1 MTSSE
6 IPQQTSGR
14 IMVVDDNPDNLKL
27 LEGMLRQSGYEV
39 RSFPLGRLAL
49 ASALQAPPDL
59 ILLDVNMPEMNGYEV
74 CQRLKSSDELSGI
87 PVLFISALDQTR
99 DKLEGFRA
107 GARDYIS
114 KPFHFD
120 EVNARVETH
129 LRLRRAQVAE
139 QQLLER
145 TLNGAIQALM
155 EVVHSAFPELKARS
169 GAIQSYAHCIA
180 DKLSLKEPW
189 LFDLAGMLSLIGC
202 IALPED
208 VFQRAYRAEAL
219 SSHEVEMFR
228 AHPESGARLLAHIP
242 RLEAV
247 AEIIRLQQSPG
258 AGPDHIG
265 ERILY
270 CAVEL
275 DRLVYS
281 GMTFGQALAQLKKKR
296 DRIEPEILDA
306 LKDYV
311 PDAVVF
317 HHEALTIRQL
327 VAGMILEDDVFS
339 EATKMLILK
348 KGAVL
353 SETWIE
359 RLQNFAKC
367 QGIKEPLGVQVP
379 GSRQAAVFK
388 GPYRSSSLLAEMGNS
403 KEGVR

>member
-1 MTSSE
+1 MTALE
-6 IPQQTSGR
+6 IPPQTNGR

-74 CQRLKSSDELSGI
+74 CQRLKSSEELSDI

-107 GARDYIS
+107 GGRDYIS
-114 KPFHFD
+114 KPFHFE

-129 LRLRRAQVAE
+129 LRLRRAQLAE
-139 QQLLER
+139 QELLER

-155 EVVHSAFPELKARS
+155 EVVHSAFPELKARTS
-169 GAIQSYAHCIA
+169 AIQSYAHWMA
-180 DKLSLKEPW
+180 VKLSLNDPW

-202 IALPED
+202 IALPEE
-208 VFQRAYRAEAL
+208 VFQRAYRAEAV
-219 SSHEVEMFR
+219 STQEEEMFR

-242 RLEAV
+242 RLEPV
-247 AEIIRLQQSPG
+247 AEMIRRQQCPG
-258 AGPDHIG
+258 KEAEQIG
-265 ERILY
+265 ERVLF

-275 DRLVYS
+275 DRLVYA
-281 GMTFGQALAQLKKKR
+281 GTAFGQALEQMKKKR
-296 DRIEPEILDA
+296 DRFEPGIVDA

-311 PDAVVF
+311 PDAVEF
-317 HHEALTIRQL
+317 HHEALLIRQL

-339 EATKMLILK
+339 ESTKLLILK

-353 SETWIE
+353 SDTWIE
-359 RLQNFAKC
+359 RLANFATC

-379 GSRQAAVFK
+379 GSPRAAVFK
-388 GPYRSSSLLAEMGNS
+388 GPYRPSAWSMEMGNRN
-403 KEGVR
+403 K